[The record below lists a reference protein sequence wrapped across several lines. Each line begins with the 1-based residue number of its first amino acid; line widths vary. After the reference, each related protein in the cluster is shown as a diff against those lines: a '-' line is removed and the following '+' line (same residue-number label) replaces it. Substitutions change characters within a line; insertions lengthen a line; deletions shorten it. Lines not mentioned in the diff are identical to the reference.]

1 MNTKEARSK
10 EGIDEIIKGAF
21 PTSSSLL
28 SAHILRLDSMSRGKK
43 KKKGKKKTEH
53 WSVYINVPVS
63 LLCRHDFLFFFFFIF
78 VFRFGELLFLESR
91 IILSKK
97 NKKKVKRMK
106 NKKMGKQ
113 QI

>member
-28 SAHILRLDSMSRGKK
+28 SPHMLRLDSMSRGKK
-43 KKKGKKKTEH
+43 KKKGKKKKTEH

-63 LLCRHDFLFFFFFIF
+63 LLCRHDFLFFFFKFSS
-78 VFRFGELLFLESR
+78 FGSASFFFLSPE
-91 IILSKK
+91 
-97 NKKKVKRMK
+97 
-106 NKKMGKQ
+106 
-113 QI
+113 

>member
-1 MNTKEARSK
+1 MNTNEARSK

-63 LLCRHDFLFFFFFIF
+63 LLCRHDFLFFLFLFSSFGSASFFF
-78 VFRFGELLFLESR
+78 
-91 IILSKK
+91 
-97 NKKKVKRMK
+97 
-106 NKKMGKQ
+106 
-113 QI
+113 